1 MSWSDKRRHWRAKS
15 SQVNWYLWSGIGFLG
30 IVIGSFV
37 LGAYQLHKFLND
49 ASTLPIEAV
58 AINGERTYTTDKE
71 IQLALQDLMQRSFF
85 SADIS
90 LVQQALESLPWVY
103 RASVRREWP
112 AKLRVYLQEQQV
124 AAHWNDTAWLN
135 VHGEVFE
142 APSEPRLKHLP
153 YLSGPNEMGKEVLTA
168 YAQVNSLLKING
180 FTLASLHLTPRHAWH
195 ATLDNGIVLD
205 LGREDKM
212 ARIQRFITVYPLMA
226 KQDKP
231 IARVDLRYDTGLAVG
246 WGDAQTDAQTREPV
260 INDQKPR

>member
-1 MSWSDKRRHWRAKS
+1 MSR
-15 SQVNWYLWSGIGFLG
+15 VNWYLWSGIGFLSL
-30 IVIGSFV
+30 VIGSFV
-37 LGAYQLHKFLND
+37 VAGYQLHKFLND

-58 AINGERTYTTDKE
+58 AIKGERTYTTDRD
-71 IQLALQDLMQRSFF
+71 IQIALQDLMQRSFF

-90 LVQQALESLPWVY
+90 LVQQALEALPWVY

-112 AKLRVYLQEQQV
+112 AKLRVYLQEQQPV
-124 AAHWNDTAWLN
+124 AHWNGASWLN

-142 APSEPRLKHLP
+142 APARPELEYLP
-153 YLSGPNEMGKEVLTA
+153 QLSGPDDMGVEVLTA

-180 FTLASLHLTPRHAWH
+180 FTLASLNLTPRHAWH
-195 ATLDNGIVLD
+195 ATLENGIVLD
-205 LGREDKM
+205 LGREDKI
-212 ARIQRFITVYPLMA
+212 ARIQRFITVYPLLA

-246 WGDAQTDAQTREPV
+246 WGDAQTRELI

>member
-1 MSWSDKRRHWRAKS
+1 MSR
-15 SQVNWYLWSGIGFLG
+15 VNWYLWSGIGFLSL
-30 IVIGSFV
+30 VIGSFV
-37 LGAYQLHKFLND
+37 FAGYQLHKFLND

-58 AINGERTYTTDKE
+58 AIKGERTYTTDRD
-71 IQLALQDLMQRSFF
+71 IQIALQDLMQRSFF

-90 LVQQALESLPWVY
+90 LVQQALEALPWVY

-112 AKLRVYLQEQQV
+112 AKLRVYLQEQQPV
-124 AAHWNDTAWLN
+124 AHWNGSSWLN

-142 APSEPRLKHLP
+142 APARPELEYLP
-153 YLSGPNEMGKEVLTA
+153 QLSGPDDMGAEVLTA

-180 FTLASLHLTPRHAWH
+180 FTLASLNLTPRHAWH
-195 ATLDNGIVLD
+195 AILENGIVLD
-205 LGREDKM
+205 LGREDKI
-212 ARIQRFITVYPLMA
+212 ARIQRFITVYPLLA

-246 WGDAQTDAQTREPV
+246 WGDAQTRELI

>member
-1 MSWSDKRRHWRAKS
+1 MSR
-15 SQVNWYLWSGIGFLG
+15 VNWYLWSGIGFLSL
-30 IVIGSFV
+30 VIGSFV
-37 LGAYQLHKFLND
+37 FAGYQLHKFLND

-58 AINGERTYTTDKE
+58 AIKGERTYTTDRD
-71 IQLALQDLMQRSFF
+71 IQIALQDLMQRSFF

-90 LVQQALESLPWVY
+90 LVQQALEALPWVY

-112 AKLRVYLQEQQV
+112 AKLRVYLQEQQPV
-124 AAHWNDTAWLN
+124 AHWNGASWLN

-142 APSEPRLKHLP
+142 APARPELEYLP
-153 YLSGPNEMGKEVLTA
+153 QLSGPDDMGVEVLTA

-180 FTLASLHLTPRHAWH
+180 FTLASLNLTPRHAWH
-195 ATLDNGIVLD
+195 ATLENGIVLD
-205 LGREDKM
+205 LGREDKI
-212 ARIQRFITVYPLMA
+212 ARIQRFITVYPLLA

-246 WGDAQTDAQTREPV
+246 WGDAQTRELI

>member
-1 MSWSDKRRHWRAKS
+1 MSR
-15 SQVNWYLWSGIGFLG
+15 VNWYLWSGIGFLSL
-30 IVIGSFV
+30 VIGSFV
-37 LGAYQLHKFLND
+37 FAGYQLHKFLND

-58 AINGERTYTTDKE
+58 AIKGERTYTTDRD
-71 IQLALQDLMQRSFF
+71 IQIALQDLMQRSFF

-90 LVQQALESLPWVY
+90 LVQQALEALPWVY

-112 AKLRVYLQEQQV
+112 AKLRVYLQEQQPV
-124 AAHWNDTAWLN
+124 AHWNGASWLN

-142 APSEPRLKHLP
+142 APARPELEYLP
-153 YLSGPNEMGKEVLTA
+153 QLSGPDDMGVEVLTA

-180 FTLASLHLTPRHAWH
+180 FTLASLNLTPRHAWH
-195 ATLDNGIVLD
+195 ATLENGIVLD
-205 LGREDKM
+205 LGREDKI
-212 ARIQRFITVYPLMA
+212 ARIQRFITVYPLLA

-246 WGDAQTDAQTREPV
+246 WGDAQTRELT